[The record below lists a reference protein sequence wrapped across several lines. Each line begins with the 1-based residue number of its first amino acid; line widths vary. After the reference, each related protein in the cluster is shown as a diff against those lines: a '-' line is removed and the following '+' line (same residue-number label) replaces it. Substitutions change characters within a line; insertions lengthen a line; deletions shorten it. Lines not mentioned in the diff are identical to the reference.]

1 MSFHKGQEGLI
12 PADQYQK
19 LENTFWYGQLKASL
33 AFKPVPK
40 PSKEVFGTGKIFP
53 ICS

>member
-19 LENTFWYGQLKASL
+19 LENTFWYGQSSKRPPDRTSFL
-33 AFKPVPK
+33 PVRQ
-40 PSKEVFGTGKIFP
+40 
-53 ICS
+53 